1 MWRVWFGTAL
11 LLTLLS
17 LCLFVTG
24 YCGNAYK
31 PVSGDLDAAAVA
43 AMAGDTA
50 GALAAARH
58 SRQQWDAMWHKT
70 AAFTDHEPMDEID
83 SLFALLEILGLQKNQ
98 EEFPA
103 LCAQLSQLTD
113 ALAHSHS
120 LHWWTL
126 L

>member
-83 SLFALLEILGLQKNQ
+83 SLYAQLETYGELGETGQM
-98 EEFPA
+98 A
-103 LCAQLSQLTD
+103 SVCTRLSQLVHAIGEAQQLT
-113 ALAHSHS
+113 
-120 LHWWTL
+120 WWNFL
-126 L
+126 